1 MACGRQAGGGQ
12 RQRGVQVVHL
22 ADVAGDDE
30 EVGQGGRHAC
40 LVVEKGKSEDQEE
53 NGKLVFGF
61 GGFRERK
68 P

>member
-1 MACGRQAGGGQ
+1 M
-12 RQRGVQVVHL
+12 QVVHL
-22 ADVAGDDE
+22 AGDDE

-61 GGFRERK
+61 GGFRECK

>member
-1 MACGRQAGGGQ
+1 MKF
-12 RQRGVQVVHL
+12 
-22 ADVAGDDE
+22 GDLDE
-30 EVGQGGRHAC
+30 EVDQGSRDAC
-40 LVVEKGKSEDQEE
+40 LVVVDSVEKGQSEDEEE

>member
-1 MACGRQAGGGQ
+1 MQD
-12 RQRGVQVVHL
+12 VHL
-22 ADVAGDDE
+22 ADGAGDDE
-30 EVGQGGRHAC
+30 EVCQGLCHAC
-40 LVVEKGKSEDQEE
+40 LVVVDSVEKGQSEDEEE

>member
-1 MACGRQAGGGQ
+1 MQD
-12 RQRGVQVVHL
+12 VHL
-22 ADVAGDDE
+22 VEGAGDDE

-40 LVVEKGKSEDQEE
+40 LVVVDSVEKGQSEDEEE

-61 GGFRERK
+61 GGFRECQ

>member
-1 MACGRQAGGGQ
+1 MQD
-12 RQRGVQVVHL
+12 VHL
-22 ADVAGDDE
+22 VEGAGDDE